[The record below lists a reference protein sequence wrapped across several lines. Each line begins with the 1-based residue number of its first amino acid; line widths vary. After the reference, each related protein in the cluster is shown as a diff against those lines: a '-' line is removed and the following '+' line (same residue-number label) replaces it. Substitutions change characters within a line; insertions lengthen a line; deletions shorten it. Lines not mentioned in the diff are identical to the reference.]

1 MPPQQ
6 TPDQPN
12 SQPRVHPA
20 PALPERPLS
29 ALRGTR
35 GQPGRSR
42 RQAPGGGGGGGGPG
56 ADGGPQ
62 RSPPRSQ
69 HRTCSRGPS
78 HAESCSESHLGA
90 SGSLSGIGAVGE
102 AGTQQREAG
111 LDQPVLPASRGGLWA
126 KSLPGQLPTSSA
138 APRRGPPSPRCQPSA
153 GQWAQGLCRKAS
165 LQLLPQPHPG
175 WAPMAESSHGS
186 PGRPLGSAGPLRCS
200 PSPGAAGRALLE
212 APPPR
217 SGQDRGSRSGPA
229 TPALPQAG
237 PRSTQHGVPSAR
249 LPGPRAHGLF
259 HGWRS
264 GRWGRALPRGWRA
277 SGHRTW
283 PGTGAEQ
290 AESGPSPHPA
300 PAGRAGSAGSLRQLL
315 FHPPATPLHRP
326 SRLQAPPPSGPGNC
340 PHGSWP
346 SPGRPLP
353 TQPASAD
360 PQAAAT
366 PGRPPR
372 PAWNQIQNLETR
384 EGPSC
389 PCPAPAPAPASL

>member
-1 MPPQQ
+1 
-6 TPDQPN
+6 
-12 SQPRVHPA
+12 
-20 PALPERPLS
+20 
-29 ALRGTR
+29 
-35 GQPGRSR
+35 
-42 RQAPGGGGGGGGPG
+42 
-56 ADGGPQ
+56 
-62 RSPPRSQ
+62 
-69 HRTCSRGPS
+69 
-78 HAESCSESHLGA
+78 
-90 SGSLSGIGAVGE
+90 
-102 AGTQQREAG
+102 
-111 LDQPVLPASRGGLWA
+111 
-126 KSLPGQLPTSSA
+126 
-138 APRRGPPSPRCQPSA
+138 
-153 GQWAQGLCRKAS
+153 
-165 LQLLPQPHPG
+165 
-175 WAPMAESSHGS
+175 MAESSHGS
-186 PGRPLGSAGPLRCS
+186 PGCPLGSAGPLRCS

-212 APPPR
+212 ASPPR

-300 PAGRAGSAGSLRQLL
+300 PAGRAGSAGSLGQLL

-389 PCPAPAPAPASL
+389 PCPAPAPPLPPPACELPLRWGTPTGSLQPGAGWPPASPCPWPCVSGQSAASATPDRREGRGEGDRPAGPAPAVSSEVTSVGGQACRPTGPVSPKLPQA